1 MNNEQIEQLIITAC
15 RVEDDNRM
23 EFLPEFFGESLMLKG
38 EGLVYNWMRRLSE
51 DYQGGLWQFYHLSNG
66 GFYMAPDLDRKL
78 VLCVPGNWFQRE
90 LSADAAGIV
99 ATLFVL
105 CQLANTT
112 EDDRLI
118 DLYYKL
124 KAYLDFHPEGGL
136 IAQAID

>member
-1 MNNEQIEQLIITAC
+1 MNNEQLIITASQ
-15 RVEDDNRM
+15 VEEEDRM
-23 EFLPEFFGESLMLKG
+23 EFLPAFFGESLMLKG

-105 CQLANTT
+105 CQLANAT
-112 EDDRLI
+112 EEDRLI